1 MIINRFIPV
10 VMALSAGLGLSAC
23 GGDDDGGNGSPAPA
37 AVSGVFLDAAVVGIN
52 YRTATRSGQTD
63 AQGRYAYL
71 PGETVTFSIGDV
83 TLPAITAAGVVTPL
97 TIFGVQDFED
107 RRVVNLAR
115 LLQTLDSDNDTTNGL
130 QISAAT
136 HTAAAA
142 ASLNFDQPV
151 ADFENEAELGTILAS
166 TGDTVLIPATDAV
179 AHLRENTS
187 IVGSWHS
194 ISPGPYSIDKGYAVL
209 NFMADGTYTY
219 AEGTA
224 FLASDPDG
232 FPGVEAGTYNWD
244 PSTGKITAT
253 PSVDTTGKWG
263 LSHNLDT
270 ITITRSGDTL
280 ALNDTSDPD
289 NNFTF
294 QRAVENGLQGA
305 WVMGGASDRAVLTFT
320 ADGYYGVAEI
330 GTADSTA
337 QPGGEFGSYTVD
349 TTVSPNTFTATT
361 YAETDTNGSWGLSE
375 VSGTPTSFTIS
386 GDTLT
391 IDFGG
396 GNVETATRLK

>member
-1 MIINRFIPV
+1 M
-10 VMALSAGLGLSAC
+10 
-23 GGDDDGGNGSPAPA
+23 
-37 AVSGVFLDAAVVGIN
+37 
-52 YRTATRSGQTD
+52 
-63 AQGRYAYL
+63 
-71 PGETVTFSIGDV
+71 
-83 TLPAITAAGVVTPL
+83 TPL

-136 HTAAAA
+136 HAAAA
-142 ASLNFDQPV
+142 GASLNFDQPV
-151 ADFENEAELGTILAS
+151 TDFESEAELGTILAS
-166 TGDTVLIPATDAV
+166 TGDTVLIPAADAV

-187 IVGSWHS
+187 IVGSWHF
-194 ISPGPYSIDKGYAVL
+194 IEAGPYDFAKDYIVL
-209 NFMADGTYTY
+209 NFLADGTYIY
-219 AEGTA
+219 AEGVA
-224 FLASDPDG
+224 FDPNDPTG

-244 PSTGKITAT
+244 AATGKITAT
-253 PSVDTTGKWG
+253 PSVDTTGEWG
-263 LSHNLDT
+263 LSHNLEVL
-270 ITITRSGDTL
+270 TITRNGD
-280 ALNDTSDPD
+280 ALTVDDSSDPT
-289 NNFTF
+289 NSFTF

-320 ADGYYGVAEI
+320 ADGYYGTAEI
-330 GTADSTA
+330 GTGDSTA

-349 TTVSPNTFTATT
+349 TTANTFTATT
-361 YAETDTNGSWGLSE
+361 YAETDTNGAWGLSD
-375 VSGTPTSFTIS
+375 VSGTPTSFTIE